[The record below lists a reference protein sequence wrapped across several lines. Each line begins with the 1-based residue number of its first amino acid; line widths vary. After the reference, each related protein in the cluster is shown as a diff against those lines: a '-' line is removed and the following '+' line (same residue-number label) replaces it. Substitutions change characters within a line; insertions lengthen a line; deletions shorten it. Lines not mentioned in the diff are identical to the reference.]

1 MACIGGAD
9 FTQNLFN
16 GKRGSFNQVSRL
28 TKLQVE
34 QVLSG
39 ADASFLP
46 EEVMKIGIR

>member
-1 MACIGGAD
+1 MAWIGGAD
-9 FTQNLFN
+9 LTQNIFN
-16 GKRGSFNQVSRL
+16 GKRGSFNQVSRF